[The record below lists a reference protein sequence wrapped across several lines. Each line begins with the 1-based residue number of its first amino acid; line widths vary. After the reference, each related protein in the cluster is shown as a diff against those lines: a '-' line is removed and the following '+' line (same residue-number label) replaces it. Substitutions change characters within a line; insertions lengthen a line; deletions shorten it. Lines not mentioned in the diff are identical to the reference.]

1 MSKGLAIVFVE
12 EGYETLEFHYPRLR
26 LQEAGYH
33 VEVVSPE
40 KGKTH
45 KSKAGDYPAKVPFIS
60 PFPFPSPSCSLSLLS
75 FLFFLLTHT
84 EHGQLGGDQALG
96 GEGCGGAWG
105 PLPGAPA
112 EVPQVRRAAAG
123 LLQRICL
130 IICVCLLSHWFFPS
144 SSSLLFSFPSP
155 ITNVLSR
162 LFPWFVPVVPCFFF
176 GLQDGKG
183 AVTGM
188 MYALFHKPCFSFF
201 LSIVCLLHF
210 RCAQPVLWT
219 IGLFYFVYFSLNFCF
234 FLLRTAQLSWR
245 LDGSQRGH
253 PSRPQHHWLL

>member
-40 KGKTH
+40 KGKTY
-45 KSKAGDYPAKVPFIS
+45 KAKAGDYPAKVPFIS
-60 PFPFPSPSCSLSLLS
+60 PFLPFLLALSS
-75 FLFFLLTHT
+75 FFSFFFLFFLLTHT

-96 GEGCGGAWG
+96 GEGCCGAWG

-130 IICVCLLSHWFFPS
+130 IICVCLLSHWVFPS
-144 SSSLLFSFPSP
+144 SSSLLFPFSFPSP

-162 LFPWFVPVVPCFFF
+162 LFPWFVPVVPCISTS
-176 GLQDGKG
+176 GRKRRCDWND
-183 AVTGM
+183 
-188 MYALFHKPCFSFF
+188 
-201 LSIVCLLHF
+201 VCPFPQTL
-210 RCAQPVLWT
+210 
-219 IGLFYFVYFSLNFCF
+219 
-234 FLLRTAQLSWR
+234 FLLL
-245 LDGSQRGH
+245 
-253 PSRPQHHWLL
+253 P